1 MAEVHLI
8 GEIVGA
14 TGFPDDNLFCSF
26 HVEKGSHWT
35 HVSGLEKG
43 QTQVNKRH
51 PEEQINLF
59 AHPIDIHY
67 STPTV
72 VGWPKIVMQVWYQ
85 DAYGRSDFVGYGILN
100 IPTQSGSFN
109 LECNVWRPM
118 GTMKEQVVEM
128 IVGGRMQVKDLSI
141 VHNGEDRR
149 KLTTI
154 SCGTVHMRLD
164 LLLRNFKK
172 YGVTTTQVQQ

>member
-1 MAEVHLI
+1 MAELHLI
-8 GEIVGA
+8 GEITGA
-14 TGFPDDNLFCSF
+14 TGYREDNLFCSF

-51 PEEQINLF
+51 GEDMVNIF

-72 VGWPKIVMQVWYQ
+72 VGWPKIVIQVWYN
-85 DAYGRSDFVGYGILN
+85 DNYGRNDFVAYGVLN
-100 IPTQSGSFN
+100 IPSQGGYFE
-109 LECNVWRPM
+109 LECPTWRPV
-118 GTMKEQVVEM
+118 GNLKDRIGDLV
-128 IVGGRMQVKDLSI
+128 VGGRMQVKDLSI

-154 SCGTVHMRLD
+154 SCGTVYIKLNV
-164 LLLRNFKK
+164 LLRNFKK
-172 YGVTTTQVQQ
+172 YGVSTTQVQQ